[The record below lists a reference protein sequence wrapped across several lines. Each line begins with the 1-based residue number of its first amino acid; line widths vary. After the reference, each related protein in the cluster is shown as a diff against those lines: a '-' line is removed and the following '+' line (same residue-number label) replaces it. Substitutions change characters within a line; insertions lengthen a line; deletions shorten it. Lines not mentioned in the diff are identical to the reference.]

1 MSDGVQARQGPST
14 RRRVLAVVSL
24 VAMVLGLTLLVVFLV
39 RQPILLIGGLIGMA
53 LVGAGGWWLATEQ
66 NPRRAI
72 GVVIALVGALAI
84 VWSVLRAFSDNYA
97 GLWRLLVVLAVLG
110 LAIAAARG
118 ALVRELHEIDELRA
132 GHVKPKHPVLI
143 CNPKSGGGKVEKF
156 GLIDIAEQMGVEVVL
171 LEK

>member
-39 RQPILLIGGLIGMA
+39 RQPILLIGGLIGLA

-72 GVVIALVGALAI
+72 GVVIALAGALAI
-84 VWSVLRAFSDNYA
+84 VWSVLRAFSDN
-97 GLWRLLVVLAVLG
+97 
-110 LAIAAARG
+110 
-118 ALVRELHEIDELRA
+118 
-132 GHVKPKHPVLI
+132 
-143 CNPKSGGGKVEKF
+143 
-156 GLIDIAEQMGVEVVL
+156 
-171 LEK
+171 

>member
-1 MSDGVQARQGPST
+1 
-14 RRRVLAVVSL
+14 
-24 VAMVLGLTLLVVFLV
+24 MVLGLTLLVVFLV

-72 GVVIALVGALAI
+72 RVVIALVGALAI

-110 LAIAAARG
+110 LAIAAARARSFG
-118 ALVRELHEIDELRA
+118 NCMRSTNYARTREAQAPRADLQSEVRRRQGRNSD
-132 GHVKPKHPVLI
+132 
-143 CNPKSGGGKVEKF
+143 
-156 GLIDIAEQMGVEVVL
+156 
-171 LEK
+171 